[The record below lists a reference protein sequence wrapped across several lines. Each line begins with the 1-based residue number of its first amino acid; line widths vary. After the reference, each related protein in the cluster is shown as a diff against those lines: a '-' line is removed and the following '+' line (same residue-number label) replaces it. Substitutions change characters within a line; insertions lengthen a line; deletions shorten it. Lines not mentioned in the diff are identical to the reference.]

1 MEVIV
6 AHGSGGGFGLLAFV
20 PVGLLL
26 AIGLVLMFSPIVSQA
41 GRPSPPEVDE
51 DDLAFRVLGEE
62 EARELRKRARRR
74 RAVRRRARLGE
85 RR

>member
-1 MEVIV
+1 MEVII
-6 AHGSGGGFGLLAFV
+6 AHGAGGGLGLLAFA

-26 AIGLVLMFSPIVSQA
+26 LVGLVLMFSPVISQV
-41 GRPSPPEVDE
+41 GRPTPPEVDE
-51 DDLAFRVLGEE
+51 DDDLARLLGEE
-62 EARELRKRARRR
+62 EAREVRKRARRR